1 MATVYTSHRGNLAI
15 EQDNWKLSV
24 DEAKKLVAW
33 MKSENIGTR
42 IGSTWHYFVVKPIRS
57 AIARKLDTV
66 RLYTAG
72 FTSGEFHNFLCA
84 AGIEVVNL
92 PDAQ

>member
-15 EQDNWKLSV
+15 EQDNWKLTI
-24 DEAKKLVAW
+24 DEAKKLAAW
-33 MKSENIGTR
+33 MKTENIGTR
-42 IGSTWHYFVVKPIRS
+42 VGSTWHHFAMKPIRS
-57 AIARKLDTV
+57 AVVRKLETV

-72 FTSGEFHNFLCA
+72 FTSASFHNFLCL
-84 AGIEVVNL
+84 AGIEVVIL